1 MKLVLLSL
9 FTLILSNVATAQVR
23 GPRYNP
29 PGGNNGS
36 SNHSSSSSSRTTTTY
51 RTDSRNGSGTYYGS
65 GNSYDDNYYGNGSY
79 YDSYP
84 YNNGPVIVGPRYNPP
99 SSRRVI
105 RTVRRPQVI
114 WSSGFGYTCNS
125 WGDLSLNG
133 RQVHTFRFSSDC
145 QQAISDIRYYGDFCD
160 MEDLYD
166 QTGYLEA
173 QFTFSSEC
181 RSALGWY
188 Y

>member
-1 MKLVLLSL
+1 MKLLLLSL
-9 FTLILSNVATAQVR
+9 FAIILSNEAFAQR

-29 PGGNNGS
+29 PGGS
-36 SNHSSSSSSRTTTTY
+36 SNRPTTTTTHHGSSSTTTY
-51 RTDSRNGSGTYYGS
+51 HTGNRT
-65 GNSYDDNYYGNGSY
+65 YD
-79 YDSYP
+79 
-84 YNNGPVIVGPRYNPP
+84 YNNNYDYDYGYNNPYDYNNNYGRPVIVGPRYNPP
-99 SSRRVI
+99 HSRRVI
-105 RTVRRPQVI
+105 RTVRRPQII
-114 WSSGFGYTCNS
+114 WDSGFGYQCNS

-133 RQVHTFRFSSDC
+133 RQVHTFRFNSDC

-166 QTGYLEA
+166 QSGYLEA